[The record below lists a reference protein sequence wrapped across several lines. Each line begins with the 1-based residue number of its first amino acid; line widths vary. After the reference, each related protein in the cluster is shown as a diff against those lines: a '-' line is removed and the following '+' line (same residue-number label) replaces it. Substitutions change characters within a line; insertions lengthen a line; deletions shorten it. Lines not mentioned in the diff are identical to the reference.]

1 LENLALGSIFIFLVE
16 LFMKAKHK
24 VYYNLHKKCLS
35 IMLRGKVL
43 EHSTEFFLKDVEF
56 RVSQAGRS
64 RVLKEKRKNVH
75 AFVCGTPDEGW
86 PVDQV
91 ERKVTYNPYKYNSF
105 VYSDTF
111 EPVYKAK
118 WVGVIDRDIFVLN

>member
-1 LENLALGSIFIFLVE
+1 MAIIYILIFVVE

-35 IMLRGKVL
+35 IMLKGKVL

-75 AFVCGTPDEGW
+75 AFVCGTPDDGW
-86 PVDQV
+86 PVDQN
-91 ERKVTYNPYKYNSF
+91 ERRVTYNPYKYNSF
-105 VYSDTF
+105 VYSDNQ

-118 WVGVIDRDIFVLN
+118 WVGVIDKDIFVLN

>member
-1 LENLALGSIFIFLVE
+1 
-16 LFMKAKHK
+16 MKAKHK

-43 EHSTEFFLKDVEF
+43 EHSTEFFLRDVEF

-64 RVLKEKRKNVH
+64 RVLKEQRKNVH
-75 AFVCGTPDEGW
+75 AFVCGTPDDGW
-86 PVDQV
+86 PIDQN
-91 ERKVTYNPYKYNSF
+91 ERKVTYNPYKFNSF
-105 VYSDTF
+105 VYADNL

-118 WVGVIDRDIFVLN
+118 WVGVINRDIFVLN

>member
-1 LENLALGSIFIFLVE
+1 
-16 LFMKAKHK
+16 MRAKHK

-43 EHSTEFFLKDVEF
+43 QHSTEFFLKDVEF

-75 AFVCGTPDEGW
+75 AFVCGVPDETWRTDLGAM
-86 PVDQV
+86 VTAMAG
-91 ERKVTYNPYKYNSF
+91 RKVTYNPYKYNSF
-105 VYSDTF
+105 VYADNL
-111 EPVYKAK
+111 EPVYKVK
-118 WVGVIDRDIFVLN
+118 WAGVINRDIFVLN

>member
-1 LENLALGSIFIFLVE
+1 
-16 LFMKAKHK
+16 MKAKHK

-56 RVSQAGRS
+56 KVSQAGRS
-64 RVLKEKRKNVH
+64 RVLKEQRKNVH
-75 AFVCGTPDEGW
+75 AFVCGTPDDGW
-86 PVDQV
+86 PIDQN

-118 WVGVIDRDIFVLN
+118 WVGVINRDIFVLN